1 LSAGK
6 REREKRFAGKDSIAR
21 REKRQNIDQNTAKP
35 CRERAAGR
43 KDRVPIKQPARNRM
57 EKIYLQEILDKAS

>member
-1 LSAGK
+1 M
-6 REREKRFAGKDSIAR
+6 EKRFAGKDSITR
-21 REKRQNIDQNTAKP
+21 REKCRNIDQNAAKL

-43 KDRVPIKQPARNRM
+43 KYRVAIQRPARNRM